1 LSYALHLPATL
12 IVCAVALD
20 AACGDPDWL
29 PHPVKAIG
37 WMIARGEGL
46 LYTGQSRRDLLSGGV
61 LCIGIITSAG
71 VTAWLIIAVA
81 EKLNLYA
88 GALISLLM
96 GWTML
101 AARGLDDAA
110 RSVEYH
116 LRSDDEVSARC
127 AIRALVGRDSE
138 RLDRNDLLREAI
150 ESIAENCNDG
160 FVAPLLFLVVAGP
173 VGAVIYKAINTL
185 GSMIG
190 YRSTRYLYFGRVSAR
205 LDDAANF
212 IPAHFAA
219 LAIGFA
225 AAFVTG
231 RAKESIR
238 TCRFDGHKHESPNSG
253 YPEAA
258 MAGALGI
265 ELGGDAFYDGE
276 LEHRPRLGV
285 ACKPL
290 DLDTLRSARFIM
302 WTACGIALVV
312 MLALRGA
319 LSRI

>member
-1 LSYALHLPATL
+1 MPATL

-37 WMIARGEGL
+37 WMIARGERL
-46 LYTGQSRRDLLSGGV
+46 LYTGQSRHDLLRGGV
-61 LCIGIITSAG
+61 LSIGIITSTG
-71 VTAWLIIAVA
+71 VMAWLVIAVA
-81 EKLNLYA
+81 QKLNLYA
-88 GALISLLM
+88 GALISLQM
-96 GWTML
+96 GWTTL
-101 AARGLDDAA
+101 AARGLEDAA
-110 RSVEYH
+110 RSVEHH
-116 LRSDDEVSARC
+116 LRSGDDISARY
-127 AIRALVGRDSE
+127 AIRALVGRDPE
-138 RLDRNDLLREAI
+138 RLDRNDLLRAAI

-173 VGAVIYKAINTL
+173 VGAVVYKALNTL
-185 GSMIG
+185 DSMIG

-212 IPAHFAA
+212 IPARFAA
-219 LAIGFA
+219 LAICFA
-225 AAFVTG
+225 AAFVTR
-231 RAKESIR
+231 RAKESIK
-238 TCRFDGHKHESPNSG
+238 TCRSDGHKQESPNSG

-276 LEHRPRLGV
+276 LEHRLRLGG

-302 WTACGIALVV
+302 WTACGIALAV

-319 LSRI
+319 LSRM